1 MMLAEEQGRKDA
13 FNQRVAKY
21 DKYSSKWQESGAGA
35 EQKAAMLKM
44 ERKILREAAAH
55 DAAKDKRENDDIE
68 KNRTMALFLQKENL
82 KMHERK
88 LAKEKSQAEGD
99 FKYSSGIRK
108 AGEAYAAGAWERE
121 KEEKEKGLRYARE
134 LKLQKMEI
142 DRRVTK
148 VEMGTVER
156 TMNRKLLMKLQVS
169 EKARKRE
176 SERVL
181 STTKLHYSTQFVWR
195 AKKDPNIIKAI
206 QKKMFDKRA
215 MTQSEILKY
224 SSNLPGFT
232 RPGESNPDY

>member
-169 EKARKRE
+169 EKAG
-176 SERVL
+176 
-181 STTKLHYSTQFVWR
+181 
-195 AKKDPNIIKAI
+195 
-206 QKKMFDKRA
+206 KRA
-215 MTQSEILKY
+215 SVVHY
-224 SSNLPGFT
+224 
-232 RPGESNPDY
+232 